1 MPLQIRKT
9 LYHTLFD
16 SHLNFGILLWG
27 CANNKFTKK
36 VENLQK
42 KCIRNVFLSGY
53 KSHTEPIFKKLCILN
68 FKDKV
73 TLLRSEFMNQY
84 RNNKLPE
91 SFANKFTD
99 ITCTDQLQTRH
110 NDYNYLNIPAIK
122 KSLESFPFKCMIKT
136 WNSLSIDAKSTADKD
151 EFQNVLKR
159 ELLSKYSSDFKCGE
173 VRCYSCS

>member
-1 MPLQIRKT
+1 M
-9 LYHTLFD
+9 
-16 SHLNFGILLWG
+16 
-27 CANNKFTKK
+27 
-36 VENLQK
+36 
-42 KCIRNVFLSGY
+42 SGY

-91 SFANKFTD
+91 SFTNKFTD

-136 WNSLSIDAKSTADKD
+136 WNSLSIDVKSTADKD

-173 VRCYSCS
+173 IRCFSCS